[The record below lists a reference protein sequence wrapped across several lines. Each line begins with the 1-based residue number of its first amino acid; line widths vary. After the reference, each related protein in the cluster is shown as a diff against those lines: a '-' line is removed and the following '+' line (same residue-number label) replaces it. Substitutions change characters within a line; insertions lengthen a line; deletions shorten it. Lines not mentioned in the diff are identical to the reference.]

1 MSAGFELRNAG
12 MRYGAVQVLRGVTL
26 KFDVDRLTVLVGP
39 NGAGKSTLV
48 GIMAGLRERYLG
60 ECLFDGIEVRK
71 WDRRQL
77 AKRVSFVPQMVRI
90 EFPFTAGQVVM
101 MGRAPH
107 ASGFF
112 ESELD
117 LRAAEE
123 AMELTDTLPFRDRDV
138 RSLSEGERRRVI
150 LAAALAQSPQALLLD
165 EPATSLDVRHQLDLH
180 RVLRT
185 LQQRGVLV
193 VAITHDL
200 NMAAAYADR
209 VVALCDGEVVA
220 DGGPEEALRPD
231 LLRRVFQVSAEVMR
245 TNSGRPWI
253 AYGE

>member
-1 MSAGFELRNAG
+1 MNGGFVLRNAG
-12 MRYGAVQVLRGVTL
+12 MRYGSSEVLRGVNL
-26 KFDVDRLTVLVGP
+26 EIDAARLTSIVGP
-39 NGAGKSTLV
+39 NGAGKSTLL

-60 ECLFDGIEVRK
+60 ECLFDGLEVRR
-71 WDRRQL
+71 WDRRQF
-77 AKRVSFVPQMVRI
+77 ARRVSFVPQMLRI
-90 EFPFTAGQVVM
+90 EFPFTAGQVAM

-107 ASGFF
+107 APGFF
-112 ESELD
+112 ESEQD
-117 LRAAEE
+117 VRAAEE
-123 AMELTDTLPFRDRDV
+123 AMELTDTLRFRDRDV

-150 LAAALAQSPQALLLD
+150 LAAALAQSPQVLLLD
-165 EPATSLDVRHQLDLH
+165 EPATSLDIRHQLDLH

-209 VVALCDGEVVA
+209 VIALSGGEVVA

-231 LLRRVFQVSAEVMR
+231 LLRKVFEVPAEVMR
-245 TNSGRPWI
+245 TDSGRTWI
-253 AYGE
+253 RYGE